1 MNKLPKHLTK
11 GGPGDKYLGDGKVDT
26 SQWFK
31 KPGIDVGPLEKQI
44 QDQDIFFV
52 AHLFNYYIQMSQV
65 HMHLVRGHNINHLI
79 HI

>member
-44 QDQDIFFV
+44 QNQVIFFCG
-52 AHLFNYYIQMSQV
+52 APFRLFYTCV
-65 HMHLVRGHNINHLI
+65 L
-79 HI
+79 